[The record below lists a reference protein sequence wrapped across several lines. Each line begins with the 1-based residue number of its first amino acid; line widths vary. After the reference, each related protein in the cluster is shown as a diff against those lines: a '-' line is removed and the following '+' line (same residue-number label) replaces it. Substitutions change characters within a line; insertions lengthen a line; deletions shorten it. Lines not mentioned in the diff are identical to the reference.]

1 LPSER
6 FSAAKQAPNSCP
18 PLSGDPLSIA
28 AFRCTHACFL
38 AQVHTLTVTF
48 SAQCNCLLS
57 SCSFACLLSNSE
69 DLPPSAMAAADPPPR
84 WKAAAAACAPETPPS
99 TPRICDWR
107 AADPQYVRLDDEDGL
122 MRPYWMIPVCPL
134 KGCSPNSWT
143 KVRCFS
149 FVDAG
154 ACLDKLKAHA
164 MASSHHKFDE
174 ENAQG
179 MIDDPE
185 IIGKVL
191 DGEETREKRQEYRDW
206 ADKQFAK
213 EVQQEKHRS
222 KGKGKG
228 GKSAAPASIIASKRS
243 QDVVELDI
251 LQGPSMASS
260 SSRRGGDIMAFDARS
275 MKRRVENDAMVTISW
290 RQCELLRDS
299 LRRAR
304 DSALNSQ
311 ALTKQLSDQF
321 GQEAR
326 VVEVA
331 FQCVEEVLRE
341 SSRM

>member
-1 LPSER
+1 
-6 FSAAKQAPNSCP
+6 
-18 PLSGDPLSIA
+18 
-28 AFRCTHACFL
+28 
-38 AQVHTLTVTF
+38 
-48 SAQCNCLLS
+48 
-57 SCSFACLLSNSE
+57 
-69 DLPPSAMAAADPPPR
+69 MAAAPV
-84 WKAAAAACAPETPPS
+84 TPPS
-99 TPRICDWR
+99 PLRIHDWR
-107 AADPQYVRLDDEDGL
+107 VDDPQYVRLEDEDGL
-122 MRPYWMIPVCPL
+122 MRPYWMIAVCPL
-134 KGCSPNSWT
+134 KGCSSNSWA

-164 MASSHHKFDE
+164 MASSHHGFDE
-174 ENAQG
+174 QRAQQ

-185 IIGKVL
+185 IIEKVL
-191 DGEETREKRQEYRDW
+191 DGEENQEKRQEYRDW

-213 EVQQEKHRS
+213 EVQQEKNKS

-228 GKSAAPASIIASKRS
+228 GKSAASIVASKRS
-243 QDVVELDI
+243 PDLVEIDI
-251 LQGPSMASS
+251 LQAPSMASS
-260 SSRRGGDIMAFDARS
+260 SSGRGVSGGEIMPYNARS
-275 MKRRVENDAMVTISW
+275 MKRRVENDAMVSISW

-341 SSRM
+341 SSKK